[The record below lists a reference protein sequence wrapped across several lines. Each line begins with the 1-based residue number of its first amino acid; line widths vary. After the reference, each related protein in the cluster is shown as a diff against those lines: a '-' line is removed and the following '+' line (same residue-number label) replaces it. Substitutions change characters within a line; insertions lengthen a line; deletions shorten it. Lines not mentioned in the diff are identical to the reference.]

1 MEKEALQKAKE
12 WVNNPY
18 FAEKDRQEIQALIDK
33 NDTKELVERFYKD
46 LEFGTGGIR
55 GILAMGNNR
64 MNRYNVRK
72 ATQALATVIKKTGTP
87 DPKVAISYDSRHF
100 SFDFAKETASVLAGN
115 GIKAFIYKRM
125 NPVCLLS
132 YSVRYHKA
140 IAGVMITASHNP
152 PEYNGYKLYWDDG
165 CQVTAPHDNN
175 VIEAYYAL
183 NDLNQISYMP
193 FEEAEK
199 NGFINWVGED
209 VENSYFEMVKS
220 KTINPKLCQS
230 RGTEL
235 SFVYTPLHGTG
246 LIPVTTAFKNIGLTN
261 FAVVEEQTK
270 PDGNFPTVKS
280 PNPENAEA
288 LDLAVKL
295 MKDRK
300 ADLAFGSDPDA
311 DRIGVAVSH
320 RGEVHYLSGNQM
332 GILMLHYICSNLKEQ
347 GRMPKEPYFV
357 KTIVTTTLQD
367 KIAASFGVKTENTLT
382 GFKWICGRMRE
393 IESKEPNKT
402 FLFGTEES
410 FGYLTHDQVRDKD
423 GVAPITML
431 AEMAL
436 WYKTRNMTLMDALDS
451 IYEQYGY
458 HHEGLL
464 NMNYYGKEGSEKIL
478 RIMDRL
484 RKNPPL
490 EFCGEKVTEIDD
502 IKTGKKKNMSTNK
515 MTDIALPS
523 SNVLGFIF
531 ESGNRVF
538 CRPSGTEPKIKFYTM
553 VQDGKPGTLAE
564 KKERAKKKTNA
575 FIDLLKDICEKA

>member
-72 ATQALATVIKKTGTP
+72 ATQALATVIKKTGAAA
-87 DPKVAISYDSRHF
+87 PKVAISYDSRHF

-132 YSVRYHKA
+132 FSVRYHKA

-175 VIEAYYAL
+175 VIEAYYSL
-183 NDLNQISYMP
+183 HDLNQISYMP

-199 NGFINWVGED
+199 KGMVNWVGED
-209 VENSYFEMVKS
+209 VENAYFEMVKS

-230 RGTEL
+230 RGPEL

-288 LDLAVKL
+288 LDLAVRL

-300 ADLAFGSDPDA
+300 ADLA
-311 DRIGVAVSH
+311 
-320 RGEVHYLSGNQM
+320 
-332 GILMLHYICSNLKEQ
+332 
-347 GRMPKEPYFV
+347 
-357 KTIVTTTLQD
+357 
-367 KIAASFGVKTENTLT
+367 
-382 GFKWICGRMRE
+382 
-393 IESKEPNKT
+393 
-402 FLFGTEES
+402 
-410 FGYLTHDQVRDKD
+410 
-423 GVAPITML
+423 
-431 AEMAL
+431 
-436 WYKTRNMTLMDALDS
+436 
-451 IYEQYGY
+451 
-458 HHEGLL
+458 
-464 NMNYYGKEGSEKIL
+464 
-478 RIMDRL
+478 
-484 RKNPPL
+484 
-490 EFCGEKVTEIDD
+490 
-502 IKTGKKKNMSTNK
+502 
-515 MTDIALPS
+515 
-523 SNVLGFIF
+523 
-531 ESGNRVF
+531 
-538 CRPSGTEPKIKFYTM
+538 
-553 VQDGKPGTLAE
+553 
-564 KKERAKKKTNA
+564 
-575 FIDLLKDICEKA
+575 